1 MMKVHEKHS
10 MFDQNALLVPEYITD
25 GGFRWVASC
34 SGERLGLER
43 GAQLHDRARDRAG
56 CSNQGLGQC

>member
-1 MMKVHEKHS
+1 
-10 MFDQNALLVPEYITD
+10 MFDQNALLVSKNMPD

-34 SGERLGLER
+34 SGEGLGLEP
-43 GAQLHDRARDRAG
+43 GAQLHDRARGRAE